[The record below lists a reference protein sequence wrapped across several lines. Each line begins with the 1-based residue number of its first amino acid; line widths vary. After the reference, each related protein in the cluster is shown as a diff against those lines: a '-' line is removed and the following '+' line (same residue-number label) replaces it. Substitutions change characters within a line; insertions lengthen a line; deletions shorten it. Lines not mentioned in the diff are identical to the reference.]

1 MLDLLVVDNDPY
13 EMAEEAWERL
23 LIYGIDIVE
32 TGVEGTTRVYCMNDQ
47 APDI

>member
-32 TGVEGTTRVYCMNDQ
+32 TGVEELEGTTRVYYM
-47 APDI
+47 A